1 MFRSGNE
8 ASPASFRVS
17 ARTRHDSPHP
27 EKGWPIDMYNT
38 QEASERAGFEPA
50 LSDCRLVGVNQHPTA
65 NLSRLKYGMYID

>member
-1 MFRSGNE
+1 
-8 ASPASFRVS
+8 
-17 ARTRHDSPHP
+17 
-27 EKGWPIDMYNT
+27 MYNT